1 MTETLDKKVLMKCLG
16 CGYTE
21 EVEESKTT
29 EKSSEEVTEEK
40 EPERVEAEVVE
51 EPGKNAEDWL

>member
-21 EVEESKTT
+21 EVEESMLIKT
-29 EKSSEEVTEEK
+29 
-40 EPERVEAEVVE
+40 RWA
-51 EPGKNAEDWL
+51 